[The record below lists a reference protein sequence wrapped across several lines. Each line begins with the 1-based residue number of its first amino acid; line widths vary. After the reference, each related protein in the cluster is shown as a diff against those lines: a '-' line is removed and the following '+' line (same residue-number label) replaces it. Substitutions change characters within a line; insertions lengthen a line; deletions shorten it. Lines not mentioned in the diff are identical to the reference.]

1 MLVARK
7 ISWVTLFHQRFAAS
21 TIRFPSLGHGCLS
34 SPLSSLS
41 FSLSRYRRIIPCLF
55 GTGHTD
61 ASLHFA
67 LALLLQVQSPHC
79 YNGWP
84 LLALLPVLLLLSL
97 LLPVA
102 ADRRMEERR
111 ASCFVECRIRGKL
124 HSLWSASSLSL
135 SLSLPSESVV
145 SLFLNLRSGFYPLFK
160 LEISI
165 GIGFDAYRMV
175 PISSLED
182 ISKTMV
188 SSLGFLKIDFILKIN
203 CFFLCRNIPRDRWQF
218 NKLSNNWDGKTF
230 LMNTW
235 MVSWNG
241 LDYGIANYSQYPIIT
256 ENEDRW

>member
-21 TIRFPSLGHGCLS
+21 TIRFPSLGHGC
-34 SPLSSLS
+34 LSSLS

-135 SLSLPSESVV
+135 SLSLCPPSRLSHFF
-145 SLFLNLRSGFYPLFK
+145 STY
-160 LEISI
+160 
-165 GIGFDAYRMV
+165 V
-175 PISSLED
+175 P
-182 ISKTMV
+182 
-188 SSLGFLKIDFILKIN
+188 DFIPFLSSKFRSVSDSMPIEWCRSLLWKI
-203 CFFLCRNIPRDRWQF
+203 FPKQWYRRLAF
-218 NKLSNNWDGKTF
+218 
-230 LMNTW
+230 
-235 MVSWNG
+235 
-241 LDYGIANYSQYPIIT
+241 
-256 ENEDRW
+256 